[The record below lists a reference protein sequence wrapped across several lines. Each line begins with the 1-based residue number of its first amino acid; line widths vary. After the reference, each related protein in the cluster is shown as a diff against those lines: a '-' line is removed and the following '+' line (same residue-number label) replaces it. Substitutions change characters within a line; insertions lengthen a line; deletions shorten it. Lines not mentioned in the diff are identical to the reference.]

1 LSLPAPR
8 SGASSVPRHCRPP
21 LTTFVIN
28 EATLELYRLPHHVGK
43 LVLHGV
49 S

>member
-1 LSLPAPR
+1 
-8 SGASSVPRHCRPP
+8 
-21 LTTFVIN
+21 VIN

-43 LVLHGV
+43 PVLHGV